1 MFGSGTRKRALPA
14 AAAVISGLAI
24 LSGCAVKQPVSAP
37 EHAAP
42 RPRGVTGVTFVPDPE
57 AARSEIPPGAEIIP
71 PAVVLWPMPL
81 YPPEALDRG
90 CGDGAV
96 GLRIVVGV
104 TGNVESISGSPL
116 VRTTEGDCGAR
127 FRAASEDALRNWRF
141 RPAEWRRMEQGDDV
155 DGDGVPD
162 FQRVIE
168 SRKIPVYLDL
178 RIDFEVDGGEGR
190 VRIET

>member
-1 MFGSGTRKRALPA
+1 MFGSGSRKGALPA

-24 LSGCAVKQPVSAP
+24 LSGCAGKQPVSAP
-37 EHAAP
+37 ARPVP
-42 RPRGVTGVTFVPDPE
+42 RPRGVTGVTFVPDPV
-57 AARSEIPPGAEIIP
+57 AARSEIPPDAEIIP
-71 PAVVLWPMPL
+71 PAAVLWPSPV

-90 CGDGAV
+90 CGDGVV

-104 TGNVESISGSPL
+104 TGAVESISDSPL
-116 VRTTEGDCGAR
+116 VRTTEGDCGSL
-127 FRAASEDALRNWRF
+127 FRAEAEDALRKWRF

-155 DGDGVPD
+155 DGDGIPD
-162 FQRVIE
+162 YQRVIE

-178 RIDFEVDGGEGR
+178 RIDFEVVEGKGR